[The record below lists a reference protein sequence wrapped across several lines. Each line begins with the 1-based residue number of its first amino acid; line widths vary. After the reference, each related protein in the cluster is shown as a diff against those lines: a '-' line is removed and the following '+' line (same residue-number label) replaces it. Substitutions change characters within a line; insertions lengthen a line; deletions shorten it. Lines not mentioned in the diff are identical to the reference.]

1 MVFLCYG
8 NFNFEIKLG
17 GGGGGEGVGGRG
29 VSQTRL
35 GAGATYTNMTFSAPG
50 ISLCLFYSRERKL
63 LLLLEKEKKG
73 EVESGKSH
81 HNLMYT
87 RLSRVKLCAVRMRNA
102 IQRDNLNETCC
113 LSLPTFYAQVLMKLE
128 PYPLTSLIFTPNTAE
143 LCKRRRFD

>member
-8 NFNFEIKLG
+8 NFNFEIKL

-50 ISLCLFYSRERKL
+50 ISLCLFYPRERKL
-63 LLLLEKEKKG
+63 LLLLEKKKKG

-81 HNLMYT
+81 HIVMYR

-102 IQRDNLNETCC
+102 IQRDNLKETCC
-113 LSLPTFYAQVLMKLE
+113 
-128 PYPLTSLIFTPNTAE
+128 
-143 LCKRRRFD
+143 